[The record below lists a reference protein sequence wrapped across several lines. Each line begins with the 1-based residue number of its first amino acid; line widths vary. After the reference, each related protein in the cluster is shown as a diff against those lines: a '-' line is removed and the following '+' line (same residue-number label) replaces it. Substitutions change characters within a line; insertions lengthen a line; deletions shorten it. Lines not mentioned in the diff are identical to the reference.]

1 MAALEPNTVLIY
13 SVLAQCGPTLE
24 SCWLGVPFLNE
35 EESHVK
41 ATVGEGI
48 HNSPY
53 FHVPTALLSPQG
65 SSLCTLE
72 AALLWWG
79 LCPLR

>member
-1 MAALEPNTVLIY
+1 MG
-13 SVLAQCGPTLE
+13 S
-24 SCWLGVPFLNE
+24 PFLNE